1 MRRFVGRGLAAGA
14 AAGVVLVAA
23 MAAGLLPTGL
33 VLAAAVAERARMLLP
48 LDVVAWLIVRLKF
61 AAKPLG
67 FWTSMAAVV
76 AACGA
81 LGALAAALA
90 SRPRAAAF
98 AVAGGVAAGLAA
110 VAAAPAHRYLAA
122 SLGAYGAANADAEA
136 WARIALGIATAA
148 ILAGLVYRAGL
159 ALLARPRGRA
169 APVPPA
175 PGASGGV
182 ARREFLARS
191 VGVGAAVTGAGAV
204 LAWLRVAA
212 THAAAA
218 AASVFQRVAGLP
230 PEVTPNDRFYVISK
244 NAAGL
249 DPRLDGRRWRLEI
262 AGLVGRP
269 VTLTLD
275 EIRAMPSV
283 ARYHTL
289 ICISNE
295 VGGDLIG
302 NAHWKG
308 VRLRDVI
315 QRAGGVSPRA
325 IRFAFRSADGYT
337 EGIPVADAM
346 LPDVML
352 AYEMNGVPLP
362 PEHGFPLRLLIPG
375 LYGMKNPKW
384 ITKIEAVAT
393 HFTGYW
399 QASGW
404 SDEAVVQT
412 ASMIRAPGDG
422 ATVRAGEVGLGG
434 VAFAGDRGISGV
446 EYSTDGGRTWRSAEV
461 KPALGPYTWV
471 LWAAVWTPDGPG
483 RYTVRVRARDGGGVV
498 QTATERPTSPDGAT
512 GHHIIRVQVR

>member
-1 MRRFVGRGLAAGA
+1 MGRGLVAGA

-67 FWTSMAAVV
+67 FWTSMVAVV
-76 AACGA
+76 AACGG
-81 LGALAAALA
+81 LGAAAAVLPGDA
-90 SRPRAAAF
+90 RAAAA
-98 AVAGGVAAGLAA
+98 AVAAGVAAGLAV
-110 VAAAPAHRYLAA
+110 VAAAPAHTYLAA
-122 SLGAYGAANADAEA
+122 SLGAYGAPNAGAEA
-136 WARIALGIATAA
+136 WARIALGIAAGA
-148 ILAGLVYRAGL
+148 VLVGLVYLAGLTLLDGARARRTL
-159 ALLARPRGRA
+159 
-169 APVPPA
+169 PA
-175 PGASGGV
+175 GGAGGAGV

-191 VGVGAAVTGAGAV
+191 VAVGVATAGAAGV
-204 LAWLRVAA
+204 LAWLWA
-212 THAAAA
+212 TSAQAAAA
-218 AASVFQRVAGLP
+218 VASAFQRVRGLP
-230 PEVTPNDRFYVISK
+230 PEVTPNDQFYVISK

-275 EIRAMPSV
+275 DIRAMPSV

-315 QRAGGVSPRA
+315 QRAGGVNPRA

-346 LPDVML
+346 QPDVML

-384 ITKIEAVAT
+384 ITKIEAVST

-412 ASMIRAPGDG
+412 ASMIRTPGDG
-422 ATVRAGEVGLGG
+422 GTVAAGEVGLGG

-446 EYSTDGGRTWRSAEV
+446 EYSTDGGRTWKPAEV

-471 LWAAVWTPDGPG
+471 LWAAVWKPDGPG
-483 RYTVRVRARDGGGVV
+483 RYTLRVRARDGGGVV
-498 QTATERPTSPDGAT
+498 QTAAERPTSPDGAT